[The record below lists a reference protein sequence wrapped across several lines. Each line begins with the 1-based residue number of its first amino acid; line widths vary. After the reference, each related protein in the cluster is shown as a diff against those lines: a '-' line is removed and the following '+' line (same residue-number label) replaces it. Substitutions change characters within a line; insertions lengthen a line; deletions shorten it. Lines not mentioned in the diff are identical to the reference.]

1 MDHRSKDTNHMG
13 ALDGMI
19 IRLYGTGASFK
30 VCERALESVPIDYVP
45 MLHLVRAM
53 RACISY

>member
-1 MDHRSKDTNHMG
+1 MG

-53 RACISY
+53 RACIIY